1 MENIVV
7 EEIQPVFG
15 AKITAI
21 GVGGGGSNAISNLV
35 GTMGSHPCVKIV
47 AANTDKQHLDLS
59 PANYKIRLGEERT
72 RGLGAGMRPE
82 VGREAAEESREEIR
96 EMLQGS
102 DIVFIA
108 TGLGGGTGTG
118 ASPVIAEVAKEIGAL
133 TVSIV
138 TKPFKSEGPKK
149 ARLAEEGLAKLRE
162 MSDSIIVVP
171 NEKLIPIIPRNA
183 GKTECYKIVD
193 DVLVRAVTGIAGVM
207 LNYEA
212 NNMNLDFADIETVM
226 GHKGLALM
234 GIGESEGEN
243 AATAAVE
250 NALASPLLESV
261 SIQGAMGILV
271 NFETHPDYSFFELN
285 EAEAYIQ
292 EFAHPEADVKFGTI
306 SRPEMSENYVRVTII
321 ATGFEKDLM
330 PSKEEKQEFQE
341 EKQRQ
346 NAISAMKN
354 EIDIRKL
361 YENNKM
367 PNDLQITDLDYPSI
381 KRNRLD

>member
-250 NALASPLLESV
+250 DALKSPLLESV

-271 NFETHPDYSFFELN
+271 NFETHPDYSFLELN
-285 EAEAYIQ
+285 EAETYIQ

-306 SRPEMSENYVRVTII
+306 SRPEMSENHVRVTII
-321 ATGFEKDLM
+321 ATGFEKDVM
-330 PSKEEKQEFQE
+330 PSKEEKQDFQE
-341 EKQRQ
+341 EKQKQQMRQ
-346 NAISAMKN
+346 AIST
-354 EIDIRKL
+354 EIHPRELFGSNFDQDNL
-361 YENNKM
+361 
-367 PNDLQITDLDYPSI
+367 DLPTVLRRPPQKS
-381 KRNRLD
+381 N

>member
-35 GTMGSHPCVKIV
+35 STMGAHQCVKIV
-47 AANTDKQHLDLS
+47 AANTDKQHLDGS
-59 PANYKIRLGEERT
+59 PAHYKIRLGEQIT

-82 VGREAAEESREEIR
+82 VGREAAIESREEIR
-96 EMLQGS
+96 EILEGS

-118 ASPVIAEVAKEIGAL
+118 ASPIIAEIAKELGAL

-138 TKPFKSEGPKK
+138 TKPFKGEGPKK
-149 ARLAEEGLAKLRE
+149 AKLAEEGLAQLRE
-162 MSDSIIVVP
+162 VSDSIIVVP
-171 NEKLIPIIPRNA
+171 NEKLLSIIPRNA
-183 GKTECYKIVD
+183 GMRESYKIVD
-193 DVLVRAVTGIAGVM
+193 DVLVRAVTGIASVM

-212 NNMNLDFADIETVM
+212 NNMNVDFADIKTVM

-234 GIGESEGEN
+234 GIGEYEGEN
-243 AATAAVE
+243 AATEAVK
-250 NALASPLLESV
+250 NALSSPLLDSI

-271 NFETHPDYSFFELN
+271 NFETHPDYSFLEFG
-285 EAEAYIQ
+285 EAQTFIQ
-292 EFAHPEADVKFGTI
+292 ECAHPDADVKFGTI
-306 SRPEMSENYVRVTII
+306 SRPDMTENYVRVTII
-321 ATGFEKDLM
+321 ATGFEKDVM
-330 PSKEEKQEFQE
+330 PTKEDKREFQE

-346 NAISAMKN
+346 QMSQAITT
-354 EIDIRKL
+354 EIHPRELFGQSIDQDNLDIPTVLRRPPQKH
-361 YENNKM
+361 
-367 PNDLQITDLDYPSI
+367 
-381 KRNRLD
+381 